1 MKRYFLN
8 GAEITEEQAKEIEKQ
23 NQIYLNS
30 GDFEQIAKCEFITVI

>member
-1 MKRYFLN
+1 MKRYFFN
-8 GAEITEEQAKEIEKQ
+8 GEEITKERAEEIEKQ